1 MHALR
6 SGEQARG
13 DGELRPGA
21 EGGHDPPVANPG
33 RQRRQALSCLIDSPR
48 MKRAISLSN
57 QSERPGDSQSK
68 KQLDTQKMLEM
79 RGKLH
84 RAIQSKNTQL
94 MQDILKNYTRNLD
107 EIQDEDGNN
116 LVILAAMQGDWR
128 MLEIL
133 LTKAINPNKKNKH
146 KKNKHKNTVV
156 KMFTLSDAL
165 NMLGSQ
171 RAQGRAL
178 LASTWMFL
186 EDVRVSRAR
195 M

>member
-1 MHALR
+1 
-6 SGEQARG
+6 
-13 DGELRPGA
+13 
-21 EGGHDPPVANPG
+21 
-33 RQRRQALSCLIDSPR
+33 

-79 RGKLH
+79 LGKLH

-146 KKNKHKNTVV
+146 GNTALHYAVLNRNA
-156 KMFTLSDAL
+156 KCIDAL
-165 NMLGSQ
+165 IQNQVDESIEND
-171 RAQGRAL
+171 QGETAWEMCQQEL
-178 LASTWMFL
+178 W
-186 EDVRVSRAR
+186 
-195 M
+195 